1 MTAAYTTQ
9 LVTDGR
15 AFAEVAADWGRL
27 YERCAAATP
36 FQTHAWLH
44 SWWLSYG
51 RPGRLRLVLVREGA
65 ELVAAAPLMLRRG
78 PVPTLVPLG
87 GAISDYGDVLIDD
100 ERADRAAIALAEAL
114 SAAARTALIDFRE
127 VRPGGAVEYVYDRWS
142 GPRRRMPDSLCLEL
156 PAVPMNELLSRLPSS
171 KAQRV
176 RAKLRKLG
184 SLGVERHV
192 VAPDQVGA
200 ALQRLLELHRLQWQ
214 GRNVTQEHLQTRFC
228 EHLVRSV
235 GPMVSSGDA
244 VVTEFRLDGDVVAVD
259 LTLLS
264 RRLAGGYLYGAHPRL
279 RERKADVAVMLLDAC
294 TQHTGDG
301 GLGTLSLLRGNEPYK
316 HHWRPEPVVNQRL
329 LLARRRTAPLMSAV
343 VADVAARRG
352 AKEMLRRFRERTAGG
367 GTDSD
372 PAAPGGRGRYRIHGR
387 PSGGR
392 HSPSSTQSP
401 MRGGEQPVEGDA
413 AGTPVGAGG
422 SDSTGGAGGSDSTGG
437 GVGSSTRP
445 KRADR

>member
-1 MTAAYTTQ
+1 MKAAYTTE
-9 LVTDGR
+9 LVTDAR
-15 AFAEVAADWGRL
+15 AFAEVAPDWARL
-27 YERCAAATP
+27 YERCGTATP
-36 FQTHAWLH
+36 FQNHAWLH

-78 PVPTLVPLG
+78 PVPRLVPLG

-100 ERADRAAIALAEAL
+100 ECADRAATVLVEAL
-114 SAAARTALIDFRE
+114 SAAARTALIDCRV
-127 VRPGGAVEYVYDRWS
+127 VRPGGAVEHVYERWS
-142 GPRRRMPDSLCLEL
+142 GPRRRLQDSLCLEL
-156 PAVPMNELLSRLPSS
+156 PAVPMDQLVSRLASG
-171 KAQRV
+171 KAQRT
-176 RAKLRKLG
+176 RAKLRKLRA
-184 SLGVERHV
+184 LGVERHV
-192 VAPDQVGA
+192 VPPDRVGP

-214 GRNVTQEHLQTRFC
+214 GRNVTSEHLQTRFC

-235 GPMVSSGDA
+235 GPMVNSGDA

-301 GLGTLSLLRGNEPYK
+301 GLRTLSLLRGDEPYK
-316 HHWRPEPVVNQRL
+316 HHWRPEPVVNRRL

-343 VADVAARRG
+343 IGDVATRRRG
-352 AKEMLRRFRERTAGG
+352 KELLRRFQERTGG
-367 GTDSD
+367 GRTRDG
-372 PAAPGGRGRYRIHGR
+372 PASGCRYRAHDHQSR
-387 PSGGR
+387 RR
-392 HSPSSTQSP
+392 HSLPPSQCSANSP
-401 MRGGEQPVEGDA
+401 RFSGEQP
-413 AGTPVGAGG
+413 AGSNGAVGSNGVGEA
-422 SDSTGGAGGSDSTGG
+422 
-437 GVGSSTRP
+437 VGSSTRP